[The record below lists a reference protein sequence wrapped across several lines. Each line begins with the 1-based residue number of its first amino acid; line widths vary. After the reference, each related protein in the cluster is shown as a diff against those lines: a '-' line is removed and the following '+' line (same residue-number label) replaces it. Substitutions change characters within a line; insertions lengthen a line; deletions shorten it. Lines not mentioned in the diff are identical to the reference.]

1 MKPVVVVENLSFTY
15 SGAVVRALDGLNL
28 KVYPGQFLTITG
40 PSGCG
45 KSTLA
50 LCLAGF
56 IPHAY
61 PGKMEGAVRIQGRD
75 TRDYPAGALSGIV
88 GLVQQDPEAQLCT
101 LTVKDEVAF
110 GPNLCLPPAEIRERG
125 PLGPGGCRGPGFAG
139 KEGPYSLGRGKT
151 AGRHCLGP
159 GHDSFPPHFR

>member
-1 MKPVVVVENLSFTY
+1 VSRRELCIVKPVATVENLSFTY
-15 SGAVVRALDGLNL
+15 SGADFPALKEVNL

-40 PSGCG
+40 SSGCG

-61 PGKMEGAVRIQGRD
+61 PGKMTGIVRIQGKD
-75 TRDYPAGALSGIV
+75 TRDYPASGLSGIV

-110 GPNLCLPPAEIRERG
+110 GPENLCLPPTTIRERVQSA
-125 PLGPGGCRGPGFAG
+125 LQAVGGSGLNR
-139 KEGPYSLGRGKT
+139 
-151 AGRHCLGP
+151 
-159 GHDSFPPHFR
+159 

>member
-1 MKPVVVVENLSFTY
+1 MVEPVVHIENLTFTY
-15 SGAVVRALDGLNL
+15 SGAAFPALKGIKL

-61 PGKMEGAVRIQGRD
+61 PGEMSGAVYIQGKD
-75 TRDYPAGALSGIV
+75 TREYPAGGLAGIV

-101 LTVKDEVAF
+101 LTVRDEVAF
-110 GPNLCLPPAEIRERG
+110 GPENLAYPRQ
-125 PLGPGGCRGPGFAG
+125 
-139 KEGPYSLGRGKT
+139 
-151 AGRHCLGP
+151 
-159 GHDSFPPHFR
+159 